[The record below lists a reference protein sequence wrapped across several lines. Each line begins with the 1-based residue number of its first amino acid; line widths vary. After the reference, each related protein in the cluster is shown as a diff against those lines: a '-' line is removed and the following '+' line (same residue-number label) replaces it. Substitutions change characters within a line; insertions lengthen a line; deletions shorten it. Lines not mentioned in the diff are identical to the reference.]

1 MRAILLSISLT
12 AMSLLSACGS
22 KDQANSASTAP
33 FQAAAPTSTPAASA
47 PAAPVAKL
55 PDVGKLEQVS
65 VTTQGSG
72 PTAGVAV
79 QEAMKLAILEVNGAT
94 IDSSTVAVK
103 FGLDVSDAQTAAT
116 FRGSAFAEAI
126 AQRSRG
132 VISDFKLVSLNEP
145 TDKSG
150 SYKATITAS
159 IAKFTAPAD
168 SKKIKI
174 VVAPLHTNASSF
186 EFADQNIPASK
197 VAADIRQLLI
207 DALTATG
214 RFSVLDRDFGPETQQ
229 ELDLIATGQTP
240 SNQMAKLNQTLSAD
254 IVWVGT
260 INNFAYTRTA
270 HKLQTSDRQLV
281 SYSGGWSVSQRLLNV
296 TTRQILL
303 SDTIQEQAPTT
314 DPTTLDRGIN
324 VAQTETTMQSA
335 VVTKAIASILTRT
348 FPVTVVAKDGTNVV
362 LSQGGLSVKE
372 GARYAMVVMGKELID
387 PQTQQSLGRLEL
399 PCCQVIVDKVTANLA
414 YAHIENPKT
423 PLDAIDP
430 TELQVREE
438 LKPGKSAPAESA
450 EQPFKPARSDAAS
463 QTSTAAAQPATPP
476 PEANTNKW

>member
-22 KDQANSASTAP
+22 KDEANSASTAP
-33 FQAAAPTSTPAASA
+33 VQAAEPAPTSA
-47 PAAPVAKL
+47 PAAPVAAL

-65 VTTQGSG
+65 VTAQGSG
-72 PTAGVAV
+72 PTASVAV
-79 QEAMKLAILEVNGAT
+79 QEAMKLAILEVNGAS
-94 IDSSTVAVK
+94 IDRSSVAVK
-103 FGLDVSDAQTAAT
+103 FGLDISHAQTAAT

-126 AQRSRG
+126 AQHSRG
-132 VISDFKLVSLNEP
+132 VISNFKLVSLTDP

-150 SYKATITAS
+150 PYKATITAS
-159 IAKFTAPAD
+159 IAKLTAPTD

-174 VVAPLHTNASSF
+174 VVAPLHINASSY
-186 EFADQNIPASK
+186 EFGDQNIPASK
-197 VAADIRQLLI
+197 VAADIRQQLV

-214 RFSVLDRDFGPETQQ
+214 RFSVLDRDFGPEVQQ
-229 ELDLIATGQTP
+229 ELDLVATGQTP
-240 SNQMAKLNQTLSAD
+240 SNEMAKLSQTLSAD

-260 INNFAYTRTA
+260 INNFAYTRAA

-314 DPTTLDRGIN
+314 DPTTLDRGID
-324 VAQTETTMQSA
+324 VAQSEATMQSA

-348 FPVTVVAKDGTNVV
+348 FPITVVVKDGTNVV

-372 GARYAMVVMGKELID
+372 GARYAMVAMGKELID

-399 PCCQVIVDKVTANLA
+399 PCCQVIIDKVTANLA

-438 LKPGKSAPAESA
+438 LKPRKSAPAESV
-450 EQPFKPARSDAAS
+450 EQPSKPVRSDATS